1 MIIYLFLGSQRDA
14 IFYFVRGGD
23 GLFGYVEKAGVA
35 TKILGLSFS
44 SFFFLIIH
52 TPCRVD

>member
-1 MIIYLFLGSQRDA
+1 VIIYLFLGSQCDA

-35 TKILGLSFS
+35 TKILGLSF
-44 SFFFLIIH
+44 FLFSLISYIH
-52 TPCRVD
+52 LVE